1 VVFARAL
8 AADLRAAA
16 ARYPDDPGVQR
27 LVRRLRAASPEFAG
41 LWDGQDLR
49 VTRSS
54 RKRLRHPAVGWLELD
69 CEALHD
75 PDRGQWV
82 ILYTAPPGS
91 QAAGALR
98 LLRVVG
104 LQNMTAGS

>member
-1 VVFARAL
+1 MC
-8 AADLRAAA
+8 
-16 ARYPDDPGVQR
+16 P
-27 LVRRLRAASPEFAG
+27 
-41 LWDGQDLR
+41 
-49 VTRSS
+49 
-54 RKRLRHPAVGWLELD
+54 
-69 CEALHD
+69 ALHD

-91 QAAGALR
+91 PAAEALR

>member
-1 VVFARAL
+1 
-8 AADLRAAA
+8 
-16 ARYPDDPGVQR
+16 VQR

-41 LWDGQDLR
+41 LWAEQDLR
-49 VTRSS
+49 VIRSS
-54 RKRLRHPAVGWLELD
+54 RKRLRHPAVGWLDLD

-91 QAAGALR
+91 PAAEALR

>member
-1 VVFARAL
+1 MTSVDRA
-8 AADLRAAA
+8 
-16 ARYPDDPGVQR
+16 
-27 LVRRLRAASPEFAG
+27 
-41 LWDGQDLR
+41 
-49 VTRSS
+49 
-54 RKRLRHPAVGWLELD
+54 
-69 CEALHD
+69 D

-91 QAAGALR
+91 PAAEALR

>member
-1 VVFARAL
+1 MFLELLSGRKVDGDRATL
-8 AADLRAAA
+8 FLR
-16 ARYPDDPGVQR
+16 V
-27 LVRRLRAASPEFAG
+27 E
-41 LWDGQDLR
+41 DLR
-49 VTRSS
+49 VMRSS

-91 QAAGALR
+91 PAAGALR

-104 LQNMTAGS
+104 LQNMTAGR